1 MVGNLPLASG
11 PCLKEQMNRIEHK
24 MLFAAHVYIYMKYLA
39 CVVCQTNRTLP
50 EIVLFAT
57 FPATSYKGM
66 CQAPALRSAF
76 PKWKQINQGMP
87 DPHSASPAFALQTL
101 FLMFYTLE
109 LLILGVVFGFEKY
122 TLKTNRLTS
131 CAEHYPSLQH

>member
-1 MVGNLPLASG
+1 MPNKPDIAGNCFVRYVPRNIIQRDVPSPCVAVG
-11 PCLKEQMNRIEHK
+11 I
-24 MLFAAHVYIYMKYLA
+24 
-39 CVVCQTNRTLP
+39 P
-50 EIVLFAT
+50 E
-57 FPATSYKGM
+57 M
-66 CQAPALRSAF
+66 E
-76 PKWKQINQGMP
+76 QINQGMP

-109 LLILGVVFGFEKY
+109 LLIQGVVFGFEKY